1 MELMDIKL
9 QQAAEAATGFIPP
22 AEGLAL
28 FEAAARYAGRGPV
41 LEVGSYCGKSTIY
54 LAAAARAAGQL
65 VVTVDHHRGSEEHQ
79 PGWEYHDPGFVDPGT
94 GRLDTLPRLRATL
107 AAAGIED
114 DVVVVVGRSAKVA
127 RLWRTPLGMVFIDG
141 GHTDAA
147 AVADYEG
154 WAPWVAPGGVL
165 AIHDVFPDPADG
177 GQAPYRI
184 YQRALKSCA
193 FTEVRVEGSLPVRER
208 AGPGIGYPAWTGAG
222 ERPGSGSSQP
232 PAVPSTG
239 EPTIHRAAAS

>member
-1 MELMDIKL
+1 MP
-9 QQAAEAATGFIPP
+9 A

-28 FEAAARYAGRGPV
+28 FEAAARYAGLGPV

-54 LAAAARAAGQL
+54 LAAA
-65 VVTVDHHRGSEEHQ
+65 
-79 PGWEYHDPGFVDPGT
+79 
-94 GRLDTLPRLRATL
+94 
-107 AAAGIED
+107 GIED
-114 DVVVVVGRSAKVA
+114 DVVVVVGRSAEVA

-177 GQAPYRI
+177 GQAPNRI

-193 FTEVRVEGSLPVRER
+193 FTEIPGTGSLRLLER
-208 AGPGIGYPAWTGAG
+208 TGDGIG
-222 ERPGSGSSQP
+222 
-232 PAVPSTG
+232 
-239 EPTIHRAAAS
+239 

>member
-1 MELMDIKL
+1 M
-9 QQAAEAATGFIPP
+9 GFMPE

-28 FEAAARYAGRGPV
+28 CETAEEYAAAGPV
-41 LEVGSYCGKSTIY
+41 LEVGSYCGKSAIY
-54 LAAAARAAGQL
+54 LAAGVRGARKLGIRQQ

-107 AAAGIED
+107 AAARVED
-114 DVVVVVGRSAKVA
+114 DVVVVVGRSAEVA
-127 RLWRTPLGMVFIDG
+127 RLWRMPLGLVFIDG

-193 FTEVRVEGSLPVRER
+193 FTEIPGTGSLRLLER
-208 AGPGIGYPAWTGAG
+208 TGDGIG
-222 ERPGSGSSQP
+222 
-232 PAVPSTG
+232 
-239 EPTIHRAAAS
+239 